1 MKTPIESK
9 IISAVSSS
17 IGIPESAI
25 TADRSLDDLG
35 LNSILAVQL
44 SNELQQQYGITD
56 MSGVSTSNTIEEIA
70 DYIKS
75 KVS

>member
-9 IISAVSSS
+9 IISAVSNST
-17 IGIPESAI
+17 GIPENAI

-44 SNELQQQYGITD
+44 SSELQQQYGITD
-56 MSGVSTSNTIEEIA
+56 MSGVSTRNTIGEIA